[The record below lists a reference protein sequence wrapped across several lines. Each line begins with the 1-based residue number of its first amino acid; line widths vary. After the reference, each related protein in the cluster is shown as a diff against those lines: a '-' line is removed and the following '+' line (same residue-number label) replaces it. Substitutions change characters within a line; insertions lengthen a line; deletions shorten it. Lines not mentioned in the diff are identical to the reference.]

1 MARILLRVGVFART
15 LFYPQ
20 AWLFE
25 PFSCACA
32 GTALTSPRMALPP
45 FLEAVKLRG
54 ERHIG
59 GVGKKWLAQPPGAL
73 CPYRVA
79 AGNRLVPRRN
89 AGSIPRPIPRTFV
102 GGTSDTA
109 SASAPRLSCHCVP

>member
-1 MARILLRVGVFART
+1 MFART

-59 GVGKKWLAQPPGAL
+59 GVGKKWLAPDRLNPDQQGIWSATLSL
-73 CPYRVA
+73 CKVVYE
-79 AGNRLVPRRN
+79 
-89 AGSIPRPIPRTFV
+89 
-102 GGTSDTA
+102 
-109 SASAPRLSCHCVP
+109 

>member
-1 MARILLRVGVFART
+1 VFART

-59 GVGKKWLAQPPGAL
+59 GVGKKWLAPD
-73 CPYRVA
+73 
-79 AGNRLVPRRN
+79 RLNPDQQ
-89 AGSIPRPIPRTFV
+89 GIW
-102 GGTSDTA
+102 
-109 SASAPRLSCHCVP
+109 SATLFLG